1 YRQYGIW
8 SRYTDLYPKNDLV
21 YTVGVS
27 DWKKDWFFAHVPR
40 IIGNKTFQ
48 ATTWSVVFKLESVVP
63 GNYTLQLALASA
75 SNAEVQVH

>member
-1 YRQYGIW
+1 MV
-8 SRYTDLYPKNDLV
+8 L
-21 YTVGVS
+21 
-27 DWKKDWFFAHVPR
+27 FFNLNFTYIYR

-48 ATTWSVVFKLESVVP
+48 ATTWSVIFKLENVLT